1 MDTTSP
7 MLPPPPV
14 IPELFHREYDA
25 EKEGELEYLRLIH
38 RILAKGYW
46 RTGRNGKTISLFG
59 EHLRFNLRGGRFP
72 LLTTKRVPWRTMFR
86 ELKWFL
92 LGRTD
97 NKWLRDKGVGIWN
110 GNAEAGPLWGGD
122 SRGVEDLGPIYGFQW
137 RHFGAKY
144 VGCKMEDVDHTGI
157 YPSNVGVDQVKQVV
171 ELLRRDPG
179 TRRAIISAWNPAALP
194 EMTLPPCHILS
205 QYWVSSE
212 GLHCHM
218 YQRSADVGLGVP
230 FNIASYSL
238 LTHIIAHCVGLPA
251 VELVM
256 SFGDTHIYEEHV
268 AGLTE
273 QITREPFPVCHL
285 RIVPPPETSREWSD
299 IWPWEVEEDWIRVD
313 EYVHSP
319 TIKLPMIA

>member
-1 MDTTSP
+1 M
-7 MLPPPPV
+7 
-14 IPELFHREYDA
+14 REFDS

-38 RILAKGYW
+38 RILTSGY
-46 RTGRNGKTISLFG
+46 RRVGRNGTTISLFG

-97 NKWLRDKGVGIWN
+97 NKWLRDRGVGIWN
-110 GNAEAGPLWGGD
+110 GNAEAGPLWGWG
-122 SRGVEDLGPIYGFQW
+122 SGEREKEIEDLGPIYGFQW
-137 RHFGAKY
+137 RHFGAEYMGAKA
-144 VGCKMEDVDHTGI
+144 EDTD
-157 YPSNVGVDQVKQVV
+157 YPANYPFGVGVDQVKQVV
-171 ELLRRDPG
+171 ELLRSDPG
-179 TRRAIISAWNPAALP
+179 TRRAIISAWNPKAIP
-194 EMTLPPCHILS
+194 HMTLPPCHILS
-205 QYWVSSE
+205 QYWVSPE

-268 AGLTE
+268 EGLKE
-273 QITREPFPVCHL
+273 QITREPFPVPHL
-285 RIVPPPETSREWSD
+285 RVVLPEGWGREWD
-299 IWPWEVEEDWIRVD
+299 ETWPWEVEEDWIRVD